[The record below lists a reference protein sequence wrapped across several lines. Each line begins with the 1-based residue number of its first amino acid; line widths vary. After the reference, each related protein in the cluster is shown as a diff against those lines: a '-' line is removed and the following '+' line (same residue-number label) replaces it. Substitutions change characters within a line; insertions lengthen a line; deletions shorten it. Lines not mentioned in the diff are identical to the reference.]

1 MRIVIFGATG
11 KTGGLLV
18 ERALTK
24 GHEVTVLVRNASK
37 FSKEGVR
44 VVTGDATKPDNVLHA
59 VRGQDAVVDAIGG
72 STPYKTTLL
81 ESTSVR
87 NTIDA
92 MKAEGVRRLIVIS
105 MMGIGESR
113 LQAPF
118 WYKYLL
124 MPTFLRGSTKDKTM
138 MEDEV
143 MRSGLD
149 YVIARPP
156 ILKDGPATGKASV
169 IGANTTGHTIT
180 RADLANFLIDQ
191 LEADDHLGRTVTV
204 VNS

>member
-1 MRIVIFGATG
+1 MLPVRQAACWSTEPLQRGT
-11 KTGGLLV
+11 
-18 ERALTK
+18 RSQC
-24 GHEVTVLVRNASK
+24 VRNVSK
-37 FSKEGVR
+37 FKKEGVR
-44 VVTGDATKPDNVLHA
+44 VVTGDATKAADVLHA
-59 VRGQDAVVDAIGG
+59 VRGQDAVIDAIGG

-87 NTIDA
+87 NMIDA
-92 MKAEGVRRLIVIS
+92 MKAEGVQRLIVIS

-113 LQAPF
+113 RQAPF
-118 WYKYLL
+118 WYKHLL
-124 MPTFLRGSTKDKTM
+124 MPTFLHGSTKDKTM

-143 MRSGLD
+143 MRSGLN

-156 ILKDGPATGKASV
+156 ILEDDPPTGSAIV
-169 IGANTTGHTIT
+169 IGPNTTGHAIT

-191 LEADDHLGRTVTV
+191 LEADDHLGRAVTV